1 MRRIQPLLPP
11 LAFLALYTAWHLAAA
26 RSQPIVTMVD
36 YWTHLQW
43 ARELSLQRPET
54 WVHPFYPLGYFALL
68 RIGLATGLDVV
79 FYGQILSWLGAIAGL
94 TSVYMILHRATG
106 RAIVGLAG
114 MALLTLHPFF
124 RFQAL
129 QEGTDMLASGLQL
142 LAVAAAFGG
151 SIRGKLWPPAVA
163 GALLGGA
170 YLIRYTSLTLLPV
183 LVIYFLW
190 RDWGLRRGRW
200 RSAAVVVGA
209 FSLIALPQLA
219 AGAFVAGNPLYNEQ
233 ARNVWFGLYGDFNW
247 TDNWGDIPQGVSLGK
262 IVRDD
267 PSAFLGHWAR
277 EFGRV
282 LRYDSG
288 IYVDD
293 PLGLERKVTLWE
305 PVIIHLLWLASAGLL
320 ILDRRLTRPQIGLL
334 LLALLIPILAT
345 SMAWLF
351 TRYLLVMLALQVI
364 LLVLAAG
371 HVAGRVIAG
380 ERSTVAVSLIT
391 LSGITILFLLSTGW
405 NGKAERTREI
415 VSRVIAAQ
423 PLLAAVGVD
432 SPQALMT
439 NNRLYQV
446 VNDAER
452 AQYSLFQ
459 SPGEAAQSLDTAAYL
474 AAITGGPDPTF
485 LLFDWTSHAIR
496 TIPVLERRAELA
508 AAEELL
514 APLSATDEYTLYCV
528 LPCRADEAVP
538 VGAAAGP
545 ELVLDGY
552 RAIPGQDE
560 QHGLYLYWRLLAP
573 VKNPTSLDFTL
584 RDPTGEIIY
593 HSSSSAQNSNYL
605 LDRRPA
611 GETIVDFHLIGP
623 ARIDPEAV
631 YELTVG
637 PDDGSGNGLTIPIR
651 FGGDAEE

>member
-1 MRRIQPLLPP
+1 M
-11 LAFLALYTAWHLAAA
+11 
-26 RSQPIVTMVD
+26 
-36 YWTHLQW
+36 
-43 ARELSLQRPET
+43 
-54 WVHPFYPLGYFALL
+54 
-68 RIGLATGLDVV
+68 
-79 FYGQILSWLGAIAGL
+79 
-94 TSVYMILHRATG
+94 
-106 RAIVGLAG
+106 
-114 MALLTLHPFF
+114 
-124 RFQAL
+124 
-129 QEGTDMLASGLQL
+129 
-142 LAVAAAFGG
+142 
-151 SIRGKLWPPAVA
+151 
-163 GALLGGA
+163 
-170 YLIRYTSLTLLPV
+170 
-183 LVIYFLW
+183 W
-190 RDWGLRRGRW
+190 RDWGLERGRW

-209 FSLIALPQLA
+209 FGLVALPQLA

-247 TDNWGDIPQGVSLGK
+247 TDNWGDIPQGVSLGQ

-305 PVIIHLLWLASAGLL
+305 PVIIHLLWLASVGLL

-334 LLALLIPILAT
+334 VLALLIPVLAT

-364 LLVLAAG
+364 LMVLAAG
-371 HVAGRVIAG
+371 HVARRVIAG
-380 ERSTVAVSLIT
+380 ERSAVVVSLIT
-391 LSGITILFLLSTGW
+391 LSGIAILFLLSTGW

-415 VSRVIAAQ
+415 VSRVISAQ

-446 VNDAER
+446 VNDPER

-459 SPGEAAQSLDTAAYL
+459 SPGEAADSLDTAAYL
-474 AAITGGPDPTF
+474 ATITGGRDPAF

-496 TIPVLERRAELA
+496 TIPVLERRSELA

-560 QHGLYLYWRLLAP
+560 QHGLYLFWRLLAP
-573 VKNPTSLDFTL
+573 VNHLTSLDFTL
-584 RDPTGEIIY
+584 RDPNGEIIY
-593 HSSSSAQNSNYL
+593 HSSGIAQNSNYPF
-605 LDRRPA
+605 DRRPA
-611 GETIVDFHLIGP
+611 GESIVDFHVIGP

-637 PDDGSGNGLTIPIR
+637 PDDGSGSGLTIPIR
-651 FGGDAEE
+651 FGGDTEE